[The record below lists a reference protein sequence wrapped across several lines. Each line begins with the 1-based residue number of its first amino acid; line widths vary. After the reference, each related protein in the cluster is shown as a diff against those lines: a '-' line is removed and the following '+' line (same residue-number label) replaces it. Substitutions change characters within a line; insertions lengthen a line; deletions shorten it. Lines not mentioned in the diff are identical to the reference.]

1 MAHSMIRRSIVAG
14 VVVTAACTQ
23 AMKVT
28 KDDSPTVLAHQLITA
43 PNPGEKGSFAV
54 KTMYY
59 GSGTDKRRAEFRD
72 SVTIKTRTVDASPFV
87 SIDPPQQKQREKDWG
102 FTPSKF
108 PVNGGLRC
116 ESDGPAWMPLKHLE
130 QWKRF
135 NDSTAGPFFRKVD
148 MNNIGIMGH
157 SRGGEAV
164 GIAAAFNRL
173 SHYPDDAN
181 VKFNFNFN
189 IRAVFAI

>member
-1 MAHSMIRRSIVAG
+1 MAHLNLRRSIVA

-108 PVNGGLRC
+108 PINGRVWYP
-116 ESDGPAWMPLKHLE
+116 E
-130 QWKRF
+130 
-135 NDSTAGPFFRKVD
+135 
-148 MNNIGIMGH
+148 IG
-157 SRGGEAV
+157 
-164 GIAAAFNRL
+164 
-173 SHYPDDAN
+173 
-181 VKFNFNFN
+181 
-189 IRAVFAI
+189 RAS